1 MATNKSIKN
10 RTGALSNKRDAED
23 LRVLLEAALAD
34 LTALRAQLAQLI
46 TDYNAN
52 ATIATDTTAV
62 APTLTL
68 TA

>member
-1 MATNKSIKN
+1 MPESITP
-10 RTGALSNKRDAED
+10 RLGAAQIDKMSEREVRALLNA
-23 LRVLLEAALAD
+23 VLVD
-34 LTALRAQLAQLI
+34 LTALKAQLAQLI

>member
-1 MATNKSIKN
+1 MAESI
-10 RTGALSNKRDAED
+10 NKR
-23 LRVLLEAALAD
+23 LAALNDKNEARELRELFTAVLAD
-34 LTALRAQLAQLI
+34 NTALKTQLGQLI

>member
-1 MATNKSIKN
+1 MAESINQRLAKVSDKN
-10 RTGALSNKRDAED
+10 DAKE
-23 LRVLLEAALAD
+23 LRELLNAALTD
-34 LTALRAQLAQLI
+34 ITALKTQLAQLI

>member
-1 MATNKSIKN
+1 MATSISKSLGGTSFDRMSDKEV
-10 RTGALSNKRDAED
+10 RALLGA
-23 LRVLLEAALAD
+23 VLVD
-34 LTALRAQLAQLI
+34 LTALTTQMGQLI

>member
-1 MATNKSIKN
+1 MAESIKQ
-10 RTGALSNKRDAED
+10 RLGAAQIDKMSDREVRA
-23 LRVLLEAALAD
+23 LLTAILTD
-34 LTALRAQLAQLI
+34 LTALTTQLGVLI

-52 ATIATDTTAV
+52 ATISDNTTAV

>member
-1 MATNKSIKN
+1 MASIT
-10 RTGALSNKRDAED
+10 RRLGSAHLDQLSEREVRALLNAILVDM
-23 LRVLLEAALAD
+23 
-34 LTALRAQLAQLI
+34 TALRTQMAQLI

-52 ATIATDTTAV
+52 ANIVTDTTAV

>member
-1 MATNKSIKN
+1 MAAIKG
-10 RTGALSNKRDAED
+10 TQIDPVTQQ
-23 LRVLLEAALAD
+23 VLLSVLTD

-62 APTLTL
+62 APTLT
-68 TA
+68 TTES

>member
-1 MATNKSIKN
+1 MAESVKQRMAAAKLDQLTE
-10 RTGALSNKRDAED
+10 RELRALVGAIL
-23 LRVLLEAALAD
+23 VD

-52 ATIATDTTAV
+52 ANIVTDTTAV

>member
-1 MATNKSIKN
+1 MASISQ
-10 RTGALSNKRDAED
+10 RTAALSTKNDAKELRALYEATLVD
-23 LRVLLEAALAD
+23 LA
-34 LTALRAQLAQLI
+34 ALRAQLAQLI

>member
-1 MATNKSIKN
+1 MASISQ
-10 RTGALSNKRDAED
+10 RTAALSAKNDAKELRALYEATLVD
-23 LRVLLEAALAD
+23 LA
-34 LTALRAQLAQLI
+34 ALRAQLAQLI

>member
-1 MATNKSIKN
+1 MSESITQRLSKISDKN
-10 RTGALSNKRDAED
+10 DAKE
-23 LRVLLEAALAD
+23 LRAVLEAVLTD
-34 LTALRAQLAQLI
+34 LTAVNTQLGQLI

-68 TA
+68 TD

>member
-1 MATNKSIKN
+1 MSESIKQ
-10 RTGALSNKRDAED
+10 RTAALSVHCDAPD
-23 LRVLLEAALAD
+23 HRVLFEAVLTD

>member
-1 MATNKSIKN
+1 MSESIKQ
-10 RTGALSNKRDAED
+10 RTAALSVKCDSPD
-23 LRVLLEAALAD
+23 HRVLFEAVLTD

>member
-1 MATNKSIKN
+1 MAESINQRLSASKLDQLSE
-10 RTGALSNKRDAED
+10 REVRALLGAILT
-23 LRVLLEAALAD
+23 D
-34 LTALRAQLAQLI
+34 LTALKTQLAQLI

-62 APTLTL
+62 APTLTF

>member
-1 MATNKSIKN
+1 MAESIKQ
-10 RTGALSNKRDAED
+10 RLAKISDKSEAKELRALFNA
-23 LRVLLEAALAD
+23 VLTDNA
-34 LTALRAQLAQLI
+34 ALRAQLAQLI

-68 TA
+68 TE

>member
-1 MATNKSIKN
+1 MASIKQS
-10 RTGALSNKRDAED
+10 TGALADKSDAKEI
-23 LRVLLEAALAD
+23 RKLLEDTLTD
-34 LTALRAQLAQLI
+34 LTALKTQLAQLI

-52 ATIATDTTAV
+52 GTIATDTTAV

>member
-1 MATNKSIKN
+1 MAESITQ
-10 RTGALSNKRDAED
+10 RLGAAPIDKMSEREVRALLNA
-23 LRVLLEAALAD
+23 VLVD
-34 LTALRAQLAQLI
+34 LTALKAQLAQLI

-52 ATIATDTTAV
+52 ETIATDTTAV

>member
-1 MATNKSIKN
+1 MPSIAQ
-10 RTGALSNKRDAED
+10 RIGSAHLDQLSEREVRALLNA
-23 LRVLLEAALAD
+23 VLVD
-34 LTALRAQLAQLI
+34 LTALRTQLAQLI

-52 ATIATDTTAV
+52 ATISVDTTAV